1 MRAVSPAEHGGP
13 RGGCSER
20 VVVGGT
26 GGGEE
31 NRSAYGQN
39 HELYSMVVHVSA
51 VVALAA
57 MVASPPQLIDG
68 TQRLYDICSKLQ
80 RERQCQVREPRQ
92 CTALPTHSYPPM
104 HPWHARRDANLREAP
119 LLHVHSSHVV
129 VLLQKATGVISQQ

>member
-1 MRAVSPAEHGGP
+1 MRAVSPAERGGP
-13 RGGCSER
+13 RGACSER

-31 NRSAYGQN
+31 NRSTYGQN

-68 TQRLYDICSKLQ
+68 NT
-80 RERQCQVREPRQ
+80 EV
-92 CTALPTHSYPPM
+92 
-104 HPWHARRDANLREAP
+104 
-119 LLHVHSSHVV
+119 
-129 VLLQKATGVISQQ
+129 